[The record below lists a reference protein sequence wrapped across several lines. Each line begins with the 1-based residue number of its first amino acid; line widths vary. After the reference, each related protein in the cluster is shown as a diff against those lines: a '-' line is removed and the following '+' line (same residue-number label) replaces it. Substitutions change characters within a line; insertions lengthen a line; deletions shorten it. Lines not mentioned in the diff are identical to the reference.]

1 MANLDGSDEP
11 TVLIS
16 ACEASADT
24 YGAELIQAM
33 ARRAPKVRFAGLAGP
48 MMREA
53 GCEPI
58 ADLAGRS
65 AMLLGAV
72 ANVGVAVRVLWRLDR
87 LLAAGRFAAAVL
99 IDSPTLNLPLARRCR
114 RRGVPVMYYVAPQT
128 WAWGQFRVGKIRRR
142 VDRLACILPFEP
154 AYFAG
159 HGIEATYV
167 GHPLFDQLASQTVD
181 DQQVAGLRGS
191 GQPVVA
197 LLPGSRRH
205 IVGEV
210 LPGQLDA
217 ARIVAR
223 RFPSARFL
231 ISVASKAA
239 GEVIEPAL
247 AASGLAATLCYD
259 HRAEMIRAAD
269 LALVA
274 SGTATLEVAYRG
286 TPMIVMYNASRWG
299 YQLIGRWLI
308 HTRHLA
314 LINVLA
320 GREVVPEFMPY
331 YRSAE
336 PIGQAAVEMLLH
348 PDRLRRM
355 RDELRQ
361 VIAPLA
367 SPGASE
373 GAAEILLDMLPR

>member
-1 MANLDGSDEP
+1 MANLNGSGKP

-24 YGAELIQAM
+24 YGAELIRAM
-33 ARRAPKVRFAGLAGP
+33 AGRAPEVRFAGLAGP
-48 MMREA
+48 LMREA

-87 LLAAGRFAAAVL
+87 MLKAGRFAAAVL

-114 RRGVPVMYYVAPQT
+114 RRGAAVMYYVAPQT

-142 VDRLACILPFEP
+142 VDRLACILPFEQE
-154 AYFAG
+154 YFAG

-167 GHPLFDQLASQTVD
+167 GHPLFDQLAGRTVD
-181 DQQVAGLRGS
+181 EERVAGLRGS
-191 GQPVVA
+191 AQPVVA

-205 IVGEV
+205 VVGEV
-210 LPGQLDA
+210 LPGQLEA

-231 ISVASKAA
+231 VSVANKAA
-239 GEVIEPAL
+239 AEVVEPAV
-247 AASGLAATLCYD
+247 AASGLAATLCHD
-259 HRAEMIRAAD
+259 DRAEMIRAAD

-274 SGTATLEVAYRG
+274 SGTATLEVAYHG
-286 TPMIVMYNASRWG
+286 TPMIVMYNASRWA

-320 GREVVPEFMPY
+320 GRELVPEFMPY

-336 PIGQAAVEMLLH
+336 PIGQTAVEMLLQ
-348 PDRLRRM
+348 PDRLRQM

-367 SPGASE
+367 GRGASE
-373 GAAEILLDMLPR
+373 AAAEMLLDMLPR

>member
-1 MANLDGSDEP
+1 MAKLHGWDKP

-24 YGAELIQAM
+24 YGAELIRAT
-33 ARRAPKVRFAGLAGP
+33 ARRAPEVRFAGLAGP
-48 MMREA
+48 LMREA

-154 AYFAG
+154 EYFAG

-167 GHPLFDQLASQTVD
+167 GHPLFDQLTGQTVD
-181 DQQVAGLRGS
+181 EKRAAGLRGS

-205 IVGEV
+205 VVGEV
-210 LPGQLDA
+210 LPGQLEA

-231 ISVASKAA
+231 ISVANKAA
-239 GEVIEPAL
+239 AEVIDPAL

-274 SGTATLEVAYRG
+274 SGTATLEVAYHG
-286 TPMIVMYNASRWG
+286 TPMIVMYNASRWL

-367 SPGASE
+367 SPGASQA
-373 GAAEILLDMLPR
+373 AAEILLDILPR